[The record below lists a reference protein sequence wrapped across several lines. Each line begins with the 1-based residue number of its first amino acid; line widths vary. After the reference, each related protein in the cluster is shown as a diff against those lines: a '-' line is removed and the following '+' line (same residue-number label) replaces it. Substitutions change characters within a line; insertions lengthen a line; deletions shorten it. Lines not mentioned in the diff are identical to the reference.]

1 MPLHSKLFKD
11 DQKLQACLVNDAA
24 HVTPGAKGDHVS
36 KIQKA
41 IDAVGDKVIDASE
54 VSSKT
59 YGASTAAAV
68 LAYKKKRS
76 IINFSYQTQPD
87 NIVGKMTID
96 TLDREILKVEKPP
109 VLAGSSCGWK
119 QKKPV

>member
-1 MPLHSKLFKD
+1 MPLQSKLFKD

-41 IDAVGDKVIDASE
+41 IDALGDKVIDASE
-54 VSSKT
+54 VSTKT
-59 YGASTAAAV
+59 YGPSTAAAV
-68 LAYKKKRS
+68 LAYKKKRN
-76 IINFSYQTQPD
+76 IINFSYQTQAD
-87 NIVGKMTID
+87 NIVGKMTIA
-96 TLDREILKVEKPP
+96 TLDREMLKVEEPP
-109 VLAGSSCGWK
+109 LIAGSSCGWK